1 MSEDLPKKRWGVLQW
16 SLVAGVVLLLAM
28 LAQSLYTNAAR
39 TAPQM
44 RAVSNCKQIIIAQK
58 QFAACNSSMY
68 SDARQFRGVS
78 GARTISLHSA
88 NEVFRRL
95 FEEGVVDDERIFG
108 TLESVLVPDGD
119 IGTAPSFDRAL
130 MPGECPWMILKD
142 QTDTSPGDVPLIIEN
157 SVDVSF
163 PPRWNVAP
171 DAGQKRGRAW
181 KGGQIVIGNNDG
193 SVEVKNLRPDGTLR
207 GERLGVGY
215 GPSWFDRLTPEQA
228 AKLSYWDIEERKTP

>member
-1 MSEDLPKKRWGVLQW
+1 MSEKTEKPVGCLQWGV
-16 SLVAGVVLLLAM
+16 VVVVTLLGCLW
-28 LAQSLYTNAAR
+28 LSSQFTNAAR

-44 RAVSNCKQIIIAQK
+44 KAVSNCKQIIIAEK
-58 QFAACNSSMY
+58 MFASHNSSMY
-68 SDARQFRGVS
+68 SDATSFRGI
-78 GARTISLHSA
+78 GGTTTISLSSA

-108 TLESVLVPDGD
+108 TLESVLVPDGV
-119 IGTAPSFDRAL
+119 IGTAPGFTQAL
-130 MPGECPWMILKD
+130 TPGECPWMILKD

-157 SVDVSF
+157 SVDASF
-163 PPRWNVAP
+163 PPRWNVSP

-207 GERLGVGY
+207 GKRLGDGY
-215 GPSWFDRLTPEQA
+215 GPSWFDQLTPEQA
-228 AKLSYWDIEERKTP
+228 AKLSYWDIEERRTP